1 MTGIADGI
9 NTEKAFISVNGVSRS
24 DWLTRLRRGA
34 GRHRPELEKRNLM
47 GSVALIGHRIAHGG
61 DLFSESTLI
70 TEEVMAQIRQ
80 SPRWRRCITT
90 PT

>member
-1 MTGIADGI
+1 
-9 NTEKAFISVNGVSRS
+9 
-24 DWLTRLRRGA
+24 
-34 GRHRPELEKRNLM
+34 M

-70 TEEVMAQIRQ
+70 TEEVMAQIRR
-80 SPRWRRCITT
+80 SRWRRCITT

>member
-1 MTGIADGI
+1 M
-9 NTEKAFISVNGVSRS
+9 GVSRS
-24 DWLTRLRRGA
+24 DWLTEDYEGA
-34 GRHRPELEKRNLM
+34 LAAIALELEKRNLM

>member
-1 MTGIADGI
+1 
-9 NTEKAFISVNGVSRS
+9 
-24 DWLTRLRRGA
+24 
-34 GRHRPELEKRNLM
+34 M